1 MKKIFA
7 LILIA
12 ATLLLLCS
20 CGMTADKLELRLEA
34 MEENGDVFYVAM
46 DKDELADEEEEILED
61 RQFQMKGKITKGYF
75 VQDKKKI
82 TDFAYILVY
91 EKTSDAKKSLI
102 DISKP
107 SHSFFSVDTVTL
119 LFLPLTILFRVD
131 CVTPEMIASLFIV
144 IS

>member
-61 RQFQMKGKITKGYF
+61 RQFQMKGKITQGYF

-91 EKTSDAKKSLI
+91 EKTSDAKKAE
-102 DISKP
+102 
-107 SHSFFSVDTVTL
+107 SFLTEDNESDPDFAAKRKGKL
-119 LFLPLTILFRVD
+119 LFYGDAELIATILG
-131 CVTPEMIASLFIV
+131 
-144 IS
+144 